1 VEAKRHGIGYTRLR
15 GELVAVVDNR
25 SGEPRRKLI
34 LLGTERGQDGPGL
47 ASFSRNATV
56 SPKMQP
62 NDVTSVPGSFPWHV
76 LRFFCRRGLR
86 QQRFDHQRPCR

>member
-47 ASFSRNATV
+47 ASFSRNAW
-56 SPKMQP
+56 P
-62 NDVTSVPGSFPWHV
+62 DLRSVGRRSDPPAGPGSARVGMYTDSRKPQARTHI
-76 LRFFCRRGLR
+76 G
-86 QQRFDHQRPCR
+86 